1 LRRRRTVGANFKM
14 THLKSILL
22 AMTLLTACSESEHK
36 TEDKVSVKASVQVD
50 DLQDGDIIFQTSK
63 STQSKAI
70 QLATKSKYSHMGIVY
85 RQGNDYVVYE
95 AIQPVKL
102 TPLKDWI
109 ARGTNGHYVVKRLKN
124 AEQILT
130 SEILKGMKEV
140 GNEYKNKDYDI
151 YFEWSDDKI
160 YCSEL
165 VWKIYQRT
173 TGIEIGQLEK
183 LNSFDL
189 SDPVVKEKIEERFGN
204 SLPLDETVISP
215 SAMFDSDKLVT
226 VKEH

>member
-1 LRRRRTVGANFKM
+1 M

>member
-1 LRRRRTVGANFKM
+1 
-14 THLKSILL
+14 
-22 AMTLLTACSESEHK
+22 MTLLTACSESEHK